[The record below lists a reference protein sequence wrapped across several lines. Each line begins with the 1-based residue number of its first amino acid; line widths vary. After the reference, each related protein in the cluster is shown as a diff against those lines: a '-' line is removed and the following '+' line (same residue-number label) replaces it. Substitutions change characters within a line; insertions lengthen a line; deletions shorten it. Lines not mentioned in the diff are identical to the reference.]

1 MSDFAQSLHEVFERL
16 GRIHTRRMFGGY
28 GVHHEDRMIGL
39 VVRDVLFL
47 KVDAETAAYFDALQ
61 LPAFTYERNGKPMQ
75 MSYREAPADIFDDP
89 ELAALWGRR
98 AWEAAMRT
106 GQPPRV
112 RTPKKPRKT

>member
-1 MSDFAQSLHEVFERL
+1 MSAFAQSLHEVFERL

-39 VVRDVLFL
+39 VVRDVLYL

-61 LPAFTYERNGKPMQ
+61 LPAFTFERQGKPMR

-106 GQPPRV
+106 GQAPRQ
-112 RTPKKPRKT
+112 RTNQKPRRT